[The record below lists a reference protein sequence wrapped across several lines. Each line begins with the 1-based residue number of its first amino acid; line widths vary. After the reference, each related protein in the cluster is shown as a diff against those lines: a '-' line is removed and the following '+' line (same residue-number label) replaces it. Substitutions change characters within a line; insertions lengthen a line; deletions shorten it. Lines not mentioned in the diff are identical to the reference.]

1 MRSHFFDLKVE
12 VWHAIF
18 DLKGE
23 VWHAIFIVMTAKLR

>member
-1 MRSHFFDLKVE
+1 MRSQFFDQKVE

-23 VWHAIFIVMTAKLR
+23 VWHAIFNVMTAKLR